1 MDLGY
6 RPFLVGLSRIARPL
20 RRLLKARDG
29 VETVEFALVS
39 IALFTFLLGV
49 VEFGRLYWTQSELQS
64 AAEAGARYC
73 TVHSDPTDPN
83 VCTTPFVAVKSY
95 IVGKVLG
102 MSIASGDLSNFQA
115 SAQDCGNQIT
125 FTYTFHFI
133 VSGLLPQAGI
143 NLATTACHQ
152 A

>member
-1 MDLGY
+1 MPLGY
-6 RPFLVGLSRIARPL
+6 RPFLVGLSGITRPL
-20 RRLLKARDG
+20 RRLLKACDG

-73 TVHSDPTDPN
+73 TIHADPLDINACSTS
-83 VCTTPFVAVKSY
+83 TAAVKSY
-95 IVGKVLG
+95 IVGEVLG
-102 MSIASGDLSNFQA
+102 MSIASGDLSPPLWSPA
-115 SAQDCGNQIT
+115 ACGNQLS

-143 NLATTACHQ
+143 DLATTACHQ